1 MSDEEKKAV
10 EDGEPPL
17 AIDEFKSK
25 TISDQKDISD
35 ALEVL
40 TKDRI
45 SYKKIAIFTHQSPDP
60 DAIASMMGMEWLF
73 RKKYDCECDLYY
85 QGRISHP
92 QNNAM
97 DNLLDPGMKNI
108 EDGWGGD
115 GAYDLHILVDTIP
128 SNAGVGDNEIDLDL
142 VIDHHPDLPNGDF
155 NGIVINLKAG
165 SCAGTI
171 FRLIEESDLAF
182 DDDVDYDKKVAT
194 ALIVGIMTDTENM
207 LSPDT
212 TEHETDAF
220 KALCDCRDV
229 NVLKQ
234 IVNFK
239 RPKFWITAKAVA
251 AEEAHYDEEGYC
263 IVGMGN
269 LPTKHWDLLA
279 DQADEMVQWDTVH
292 TSIAFAVI
300 GEDTLVG
307 CVRSTNAS
315 ITVKELCKKLGG
327 KHGSGG
333 GKQGKGRYTYDLG
346 GLAFDP
352 EEDEETKQETW
363 TLIDKKER
371 SRILRI
377 LKK

>member
-1 MSDEEKKAV
+1 MSDEQEKDA
-10 EDGEPPL
+10 EDGVPL
-17 AIDEFKSK
+17 DELKSK
-25 TISDQKDISD
+25 TINDQKDIAD
-35 ALEVL
+35 AMDFLIQ
-40 TKDRI
+40 DRI
-45 SYKKIAIFTHQSPDP
+45 SSKKIAIFTHQSPDP

-108 EDGWGGD
+108 EDGWAGD

-128 SNAGVGDNEIDLDL
+128 SNAGVGENEIDFDL
-142 VIDHHPDLPNGDF
+142 VVDHHPDLPNGDF
-155 NGIVINLKAG
+155 NGVVINLKAG
-165 SCAGTI
+165 SCAGT
-171 FRLIEESDLAF
+171 
-182 DDDVDYDKKVAT
+182 T

-239 RPKFWITAKAVA
+239 RPKFWITAKAIA

-300 GEDTLVG
+300 GEDMLVG

-363 TLIDKKER
+363 NLIDKKER